1 MKKTFLYLAALL
13 SSAAGIVACD
23 DFLNEDVY
31 GKQNLDSYFVTQEEA
46 NSYLNGCYN
55 AITFYGWWQIQNF
68 WIMTDMCSD
77 DMWMGNLAQD
87 QGDYYSLA
95 HYQGIGQS
103 NGPLN
108 NYWMHRYKGIL
119 SCNVAIDRIPNAH
132 FQDEAKQARFI
143 GEAKFLRGY
152 YYFDLVKNFGGVP
165 VVDGFKMPD
174 EVQGIE
180 RSSAEEVWAL
190 VEQDFKDAA
199 AVLPKKS
206 EYPAADMGRATK
218 GAALGMLGKALV
230 YQGKFAEAKEVLN
243 QVITMGEYDL
253 MPNFGDIWDVTTNNN
268 VESLFETQVVFDETY
283 ALGNALSVVS
293 ANRTEVND
301 GWAWGLPT
309 SDLEKAFIEEGDY
322 ERLQWTII
330 KTGATE
336 IAGEPDFAE
345 LVAKQYKAQE
355 KYHAES
361 LKGTLNYHEQGTYF
375 IAPDVHKSARVSR
388 KLYIPLAKRPSKWS
402 QDFIPLGIKL
412 LRYADVLLLY
422 AEACNET
429 NEDGEARTY
438 LNKVRNRVGRP
449 NVTSSGNALRNAI
462 RTERR
467 LELALEYNRLY
478 DIRRWKDESGKY
490 VIESILGPN
499 GSFVKR
505 NTTAPDGTL
514 NTADPYEWSATKE
527 SSDKGKGF
535 NVSRDLLFPI
545 PLYEIEHSN
554 GSITQNPGWN

>member
-1 MKKTFLYLAALL
+1 MKKTLLYIAVLL
-13 SSAAGIVACD
+13 STAAGIMACD
-23 DFLNEDVY
+23 DFLEEDVY
-31 GKQNLDSYFVTQEEA
+31 GKQNLDSFFVTEDEA
-46 NSYLNGCYN
+46 TSYLNGCYN
-55 AITFYGWWQIQNF
+55 SITFYGWWQIQNF

-77 DMWMGNLAQD
+77 DMWMGNLSQD

-119 SCNVAIDRIPNAH
+119 SCNVAIDRIPNAS
-132 FQDEAKQARFI
+132 FQDQAKQERFI

-165 VVDGFKMPD
+165 VVAGFLMPD

-190 VEQDFKDAA
+190 VEQDFRDAA
-199 AVLPKKS
+199 AVLPEKS
-206 EYPAADMGRATK
+206 KYAAADMGRATK

-230 YQGKFAEAKEVLN
+230 YQGKWAEAKSVLK
-243 QVITMGEYDL
+243 QVIDSGEYEL
-253 MPNFGDIWDVTTNNN
+253 MDDFGDIWDVTTNNN
-268 VESLFETQVVFDETY
+268 QESLFETQVVFNETY

-322 ERLQWTII
+322 ERLKWTII

-336 IAGEPDFAE
+336 IAGEPDFDQ
-345 LVAKQYKAQE
+345 LVKDQYSKQE
-355 KYHAES
+355 KYHAAS
-361 LKGTLNYHEQGTYF
+361 LKGTLNYHEEGTYF

-388 KLYIPLAKRPSKWS
+388 KLYIPYAKRPSKWS
-402 QDFIPLGIKL
+402 QDFIPLGIKI
-412 LRYADVLLLY
+412 LRYGDVLLLY
-422 AEACNET
+422 AEACNESG
-429 NEDGEARTY
+429 DDSQAQWA
-438 LNKVRNRVGRP
+438 LNKIRARVHRDP
-449 NVTSSGNALRNAI
+449 VNVTGNNLRNAI

-490 VIESILGPN
+490 VIENILGPN

-514 NTADPYEWSATKE
+514 NAADPYEWAATKE
-527 SSDKGKGF
+527 DNSKGKGF
-535 NVSRDLLFPI
+535 NVNRDLIFPI

-554 GSITQNPGWN
+554 GSIVQNPGWN

>member
-1 MKKTFLYLAALL
+1 MKKTLLYIAALFTT
-13 SSAAGIVACD
+13 AAGIVACD
-23 DFLNEDVY
+23 DFLDEDVY
-31 GKQNLDSYFVTQEEA
+31 GQQTLDSFFVTENEA
-46 NSYLNGCYN
+46 TSYLNGCYN
-55 AITFYGWWQIQNF
+55 SITFYGWWQIQNF

-119 SCNVAIDRIPNAH
+119 SCNVAIDRIPNASL
-132 FQDEAKQARFI
+132 DETKKARYV

-165 VVDGFKMPD
+165 VVDGFLMPD
-174 EVQGIE
+174 DVQGIE
-180 RSSAEEVWAL
+180 RSSAEEVWKL
-190 VEQDFKDAA
+190 VEDDFREAA
-199 AVLPKKS
+199 AVLPNKS
-206 EYPAADMGRATK
+206 EYAAADMGRATK

-230 YQGKFAEAKEVLN
+230 YQGKFAEAKTVLK
-243 QVITMGEYDL
+243 QVMDSGEYDL
-253 MPNFGDIWDVTTNNN
+253 MENFGDVWDVTTNNN
-268 VESLFETQVVFDETY
+268 KESLFETQVVFDETY

-309 SDLEKAFIEEGDY
+309 SDLEKAFIEAGDF
-322 ERLQWTII
+322 ERLKWTII
-330 KTGATE
+330 KTGAKE
-336 IAGEPDFAE
+336 IAGEPDFDQ
-345 LVAKQYKAQE
+345 LVAQQYKNQA
-355 KYHAES
+355 KYHAAS
-361 LKGTLNYHEQGTYF
+361 LEGTLNFHEEGTYF

-429 NEDGEARTY
+429 NDDTEAQNA
-438 LNKVRNRVGRP
+438 LNKVRNRVGRE
-449 NVTSSGNALRNAI
+449 NVKTTGKNLRDDI

-478 DIRRWKDESGKY
+478 DIRRWKDDSGKY
-490 VIESILGPN
+490 IIENLMGPN

-514 NTADPYEWSATKE
+514 NTADPYEWAATKE
-527 SSDKGKGF
+527 PSDKGKGF
-535 NVSRDLLFPI
+535 DVNRDLLFPI

-554 GSITQNPGWN
+554 GSIKQNPGWN